1 MGLNS
6 SEGCACN
13 PPIRNQFVLPLTVVP
28 KPGTSGRAS
37 RRRPAPMSGQAR
49 RSQILTGV
57 SAARTIMTI
66 PAPAKTPCRENTE
79 KDEAPVPSYEVIDV
93 AESTMSRPRP
103 TRHRQ
108 DTTSIVVPGSSL
120 DGRVNRP
127 RREPAG
133 DDASADAEPLP

>member
-1 MGLNS
+1 
-6 SEGCACN
+6 
-13 PPIRNQFVLPLTVVP
+13 
-28 KPGTSGRAS
+28 
-37 RRRPAPMSGQAR
+37 MSGQAR

-66 PAPAKTPCRENTE
+66 PATAKIPCRANTE

-108 DTTSIVVPGSSL
+108 EMTSIVVPGSSL

-133 DDASADAEPLP
+133 DAASAGAEPMPCSRPSMNPH